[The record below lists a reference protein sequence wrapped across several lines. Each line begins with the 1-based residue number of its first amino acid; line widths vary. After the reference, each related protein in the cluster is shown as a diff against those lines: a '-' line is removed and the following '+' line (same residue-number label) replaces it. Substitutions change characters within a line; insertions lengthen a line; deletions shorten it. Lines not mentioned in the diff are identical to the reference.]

1 MDRRRDP
8 TIARPKEKRKR
19 GDMSHD
25 HVRCYNVRPW
35 SHHVL
40 WICEWRQQPWEP
52 ELSIATR
59 SATAGILFPRK
70 YYSLTSAHLSCLW
83 KKASTTSTHLACT
96 VSYHRTCLSLSP
108 VACTVSLAKAKSAVF
123 LEKMPNMPAKPVIS
137 RFRSGWL
144 IAAHRRTDMRGS

>member
-70 YYSLTSAHLSCLW
+70 YYSLTSVHLSCLW
-83 KKASTTSTHLACT
+83 KKSIFEKSSLLLSIRLKYVCIFVMNVTLESNFCTHL
-96 VSYHRTCLSLSP
+96 H
-108 VACTVSLAKAKSAVF
+108 
-123 LEKMPNMPAKPVIS
+123 IS
-137 RFRSGWL
+137 ILFIRADTHGDLLLHTSVTFEQ
-144 IAAHRRTDMRGS
+144 AF